1 MRYWYLFFFILISS
15 KLPAQDI
22 TSTQSFLIT
31 GRVKAPV
38 KISGTD
44 LLTVTS
50 VNIGNLVITNHMGE
64 ERGTAKSLK
73 GVLLKDILQKI
84 EIDAENPKVLSEYYF
99 VCKASDGYAVVFSW
113 NEIFNTATGDNVYII
128 TEKEGKSWNNLP
140 ESLLMIST
148 KDFKTGRRH
157 VKSLATI
164 EVSRVNN
171 EH

>member
-1 MRYWYLFFFILISS
+1 MRYWYLIFFILISS

-31 GRVKAPV
+31 GRIKAPV

-44 LLTVTS
+44 LLAATS

-64 ERGTAKSLK
+64 ARGTAKSLK